1 MEKLKHLDDVCQPDV
16 RQKSLVILDKEA
28 NQLRFVELKDYYQ
41 AASRIH
47 LHEGVPED
55 VRNHFA
61 TAQNLLVYSWF
72 YYPFN
77 VSAQLQALAS
87 VEFALKI
94 KAGLRITLNGRP
106 PGLKKLLAKAVK
118 ENWISDDNFS
128 EIREMKTQS
137 SGKLSF
143 RTIEGE
149 LVESYCEMLM
159 ENLPELRNM
168 LAHGES
174 ILHGQGATWVWICA
188 ELINQLFAQAEA
200 STSCESAK
208 QA

>member
-1 MEKLKHLDDVCQPDV
+1 MEELKPIDDICKPDI
-16 RQKSLVILDKEA
+16 RQKYQVILDKEEGQA
-28 NQLRFVELKDYYQ
+28 RYIELRDYHK

-47 LHEGVPED
+47 LHSGVPEE

-94 KAGLRITLNGRP
+94 KAGLRFTPNGRP
-106 PGLKKLLAKAVK
+106 PGLKQLLEKAVK

-128 EIREMKTQS
+128 EIREMKAQA

-143 RTIEGE
+143 TTIEGK
-149 LVESYCEMLM
+149 LVETYTETLKEC
-159 ENLPELRNM
+159 LPKLRNM
-168 LAHGES
+168 LAHGDS
-174 ILHGQGATWVWICA
+174 VLHGQGATWVWICA
-188 ELINQLFAQAEA
+188 ELINQLFEPAEPQ
-200 STSCESAK
+200 SCESAK
-208 QA
+208 QV

>member
-1 MEKLKHLDDVCQPDV
+1 MEKLKDIDDVCQPDI
-16 RQKSLVILDKEA
+16 RQKYLVILDKEEGQA
-28 NQLRFVELKDYYQ
+28 RYIELRDYHK
-41 AASRIH
+41 AASRIP
-47 LHEGVPED
+47 LHDGVPED

-94 KAGLRITLNGRP
+94 KAGLRFAPNGRP
-106 PGLKKLLAKAVK
+106 PGLKQLLEKAIK

-128 EIREMKTQS
+128 EIRQMKEQA
-137 SGKLSF
+137 SGTLSF
-143 RTIEGE
+143 NTIEGK
-149 LVESYCEMLM
+149 LVENYTETLKES
-159 ENLPELRNM
+159 LPKLRNM
-168 LAHGES
+168 LAHGDS

-188 ELINQLFAQAEA
+188 ELINQLFEP
-200 STSCESAK
+200 SDS
-208 QA
+208 